1 MGGGWEEDG
10 GSAKES
16 KASHLSRDW
25 VGTNC
30 VITDD
35 CDDDYF
41 EARSEERFD
50 DFDNE
55 QREVGLAKQTLLK
68 ARAVTGAG
76 RREIIKMIYSR
87 TY

>member
-1 MGGGWEEDG
+1 MVVQPRKKKLLTFQET
-10 GSAKES
+10 GS
-16 KASHLSRDW
+16 SRLQ
-25 VGTNC
+25 VGTNY

-41 EARSEERFD
+41 EACSEERFD